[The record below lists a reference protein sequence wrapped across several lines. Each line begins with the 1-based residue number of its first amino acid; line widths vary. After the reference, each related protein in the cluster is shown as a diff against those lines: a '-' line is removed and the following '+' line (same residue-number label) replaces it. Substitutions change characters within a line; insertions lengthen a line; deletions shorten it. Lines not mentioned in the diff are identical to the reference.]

1 MENERKIPFDPGYAP
16 LVIDSIGQVGY
27 TYYLFSASRD
37 MRVKKIN
44 FPNVF
49 RKIENLL
56 KVNIA
61 FYLGCLMWA
70 SCIASIDDCELEGN
84 QLLGEETTEE
94 EYTNEINFLIEL
106 LETGLNRDCKYYLNK
121 TYSPDERYLPILK
134 TYKDF
139 LILNKGFVACSRT
152 NQIVLP
158 ENLKKLAK
166 KETKELEEKINS
178 ATKTKNICSLLDYYG
193 YIFN

>member
-49 RKIENLL
+49 RKIEHLL
-56 KVNIA
+56 KINIS
-61 FYLGCLMWA
+61 FYIGCLMWA
-70 SCIASIDDCELEGN
+70 SCIASLDDYELEGN

-94 EYTNEINFLIEL
+94 EYTGEINFLIEL

-121 TYSPDERYLPILK
+121 TYLPDERYLPILK

-139 LILNKGFVACSRT
+139 LILNKGFVDCFKT

-158 ENLKKLAK
+158 ENLKKLNEK
-166 KETKELEEKINS
+166 QIKELKKLIDS
-178 ATKTKNICSLLDYYG
+178 AIEAKDISILLENYNT
-193 YIFN
+193 IL